1 MRDIFRDFLKPVNSS
16 TKLNATKWKEMETK
30 SSDVIEQRLDDVET
44 IIRMATLPAELR
56 SSVNVG
62 SEACTT
68 DNLSSLGS

>member
-16 TKLNATKWKEMETK
+16 TKLNATKWKEIETK

-44 IIRMATLPAELR
+44 IIRMATVPAELG
-56 SSVNVG
+56 SSANVG